1 MLSLCR
7 PFSKSQ
13 EPLPAPNLS
22 IIPLAPPVHPGDSHA
37 PCRGP
42 AAISKPV
49 QELHNGDV
57 QLAVK
62 PYVSRAA
69 NPPEDMDTDGE
80 IDVDNCDDR
89 ECKKWTDPGVTS
101 RKTRPLSQLLVLEQT
116 HSVVTGRGG
125 RPAQLCHLLLRR
137 RNVGRWVKVLK
148 QSYLTVIYR
157 NVILPKL
164 QVLFLI

>member
-62 PYVSRAA
+62 PSVSRTA

-89 ECKKWTDPGVTS
+89 ECKKWTDPGVT
-101 RKTRPLSQLLVLEQT
+101 
-116 HSVVTGRGG
+116 
-125 RPAQLCHLLLRR
+125 
-137 RNVGRWVKVLK
+137 
-148 QSYLTVIYR
+148 
-157 NVILPKL
+157 
-164 QVLFLI
+164 